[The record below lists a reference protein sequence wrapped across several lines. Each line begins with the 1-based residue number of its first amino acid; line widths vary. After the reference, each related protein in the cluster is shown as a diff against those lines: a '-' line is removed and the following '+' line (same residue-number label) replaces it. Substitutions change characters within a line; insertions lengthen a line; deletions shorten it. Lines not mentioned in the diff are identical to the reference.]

1 MLLVDTLS
9 TLVVV
14 VLVTVYI
21 FKTSYLW
28 NLNSALIWK
37 TAVLVETNGLLGIL
51 PEEDGALTVQVLL
64 ILWFQKQRI
73 RVVS

>member
-14 VLVTVYI
+14 VLVIVYI

-64 ILWFQKQRI
+64 ILRFQKQRI